1 MSKRR
6 DIMYDFDRDLPEGKP
21 DDAHWAIYTRK
32 KEGGPARW
40 AGYLDAVDV
49 PLALQYAREHYGQ
62 DEACTGIL
70 IHRHEALTDSEYG
83 IDPIAG
89 GDACGDD
96 GEAWIVFTQRRR
108 GMIHIEA
115 GSVHAPDA
123 DTAVSRA
130 RSAFADGRI
139 SNIRVVREV
148 DCHQTSPDELAIWRS
163 HDMSY
168 KLARGYSK
176 DVRAKWAQF
185 RSKTDLDK
193 YASEDMKD
201 HY

>member
-6 DIMYDFDRDLPEGKP
+6 DIMYDFDGDLPEGKS
-21 DDAHWAIYTRK
+21 DDAHWAVYTRK
-32 KEGGPARW
+32 KQGGPARW

-49 PLALQYAREHYGQ
+49 ALALQYAREHYGQ
-62 DEACTGIL
+62 DEACMGIV

-83 IDPIAG
+83 ITPIDG
-89 GDACGDD
+89 GDAAGDD
-96 GEAWIVFTQRRR
+96 GETWIVFTQRRR

-115 GSVHAPDA
+115 GTVQAPDA
-123 DTAVSRA
+123 TTAVARA

-139 SNIRVVREV
+139 SNVRVVRQA
-148 DCHQTSPDELAIWRS
+148 DCHQTTPDELAIWRD

-176 DVRAKWAQF
+176 SVRSKWAHF
-185 RSKTDLDK
+185 RSQADVDQ
-193 YASEDMKD
+193 YASEDIKD